1 MVTTRYPR
9 HGEEKL
15 REIEEIM
22 AGVGDFN
29 QSFDL
34 TIGDLVVE
42 DEDEEGAG
50 PKPVPDDLPK
60 KKVTQSPFPS
70 VDGDETMEQFIA
82 KYKRTILSRRA
93 TFRTLHEQ
101 WAEAKP
107 VTGKCLI
114 STWHIFFFVRGGC
127 K

>member
-9 HGEEKL
+9 HGEEKM

-42 DEDEEGAG
+42 DDDEEGGG
-50 PKPVPDDLPK
+50 PKPVPDDQPK
-60 KKVTQSPFPS
+60 KKVAQAFPS
-70 VDGDETMEQFIA
+70 VDGEETMEQFIA

-114 STWHIFFFVRGGC
+114 STWHMFFCAGGL
-127 K
+127 